1 MDRRKALGNIGQ
13 GIGTIIVTPSIVSIF
28 QRCQSSKTFNPT
40 FFIAE
45 DFNLISRL
53 MEIIIPK
60 TDIPGAIELKL
71 PEFVDNYI
79 DAVWDKKSKENIN
92 KSLKLFKDVAKTKF
106 GQKPTRDL
114 TFDELDKLLDKF
126 LKSKD
131 INSDE
136 EKFAASFTTDL
147 RNLTINAFR
156 TNEYIGE
163 NILAYQPVPGR
174 NVGCASILMKQL
186 EAKLGPFNNF
196 YFTINLPFINCQ
208 WTGNVHKKV

>member
-136 EKFAASFTTDL
+136 EKIAASFTTDL

-163 NILAYQPVPGR
+163 NVLAYQPVPGR
-174 NVGCASILMKQL
+174 NVGCVDLD
-186 EAKLGPFNNF
+186 EA
-196 YFTINLPFINCQ
+196 
-208 WTGNVHKKV
+208 TGGKAWSLQ

>member
-114 TFDELDKLLDKF
+114 TFDELDKLLEKF
-126 LKSKD
+126 LKIKD

-136 EKFAASFTTDL
+136 EKIASSFTTEL

-163 NILAYQPVPGR
+163 NVLAYQPVPGR
-174 NVGCASILMKQL
+174 NVGCVDLD
-186 EAKLGPFNNF
+186 EA
-196 YFTINLPFINCQ
+196 
-208 WTGNVHKKV
+208 TGGKAWSLQ

>member
-114 TFDELDKLLDKF
+114 TYDELDKLLDKF

-136 EKFAASFTTDL
+136 EKIAASFTTDL

-174 NVGCASILMKQL
+174 NVGCVDLD
-186 EAKLGPFNNF
+186 EA
-196 YFTINLPFINCQ
+196 
-208 WTGNVHKKV
+208 TGGKAWSLQ

>member
-1 MDRRKALGNIGQ
+1 MDRRKALRNIGK
-13 GIGTIIVTPSIVSIF
+13 GIGTVIVTPTIVSIF
-28 QRCQSSKTFNPT
+28 QRCQLSKTFNPT
-40 FFIAE
+40 FFKAE

-79 DAVWDKKSKENIN
+79 DAVWDKKSKENIYE
-92 KSLKLFKDVAKTKF
+92 SLKVFKDVAKIKF
-106 GQKPTRDL
+106 GQKPIRDL
-114 TFDELDKLLDKF
+114 TFDELDKILHKF

-136 EKFAASFTTDL
+136 EKIAASFTTDL

-163 NILAYQPVPGR
+163 NVLAYQPVPGR
-174 NVGCASILMKQL
+174 NVGCVDLD
-186 EAKLGPFNNF
+186 EA
-196 YFTINLPFINCQ
+196 
-208 WTGNVHKKV
+208 TGGKAWSLQ

>member
-1 MDRRKALGNIGQ
+1 MDRRKALRNIGQ

-28 QRCQSSKTFNPT
+28 QRCQSSQTFNPT
-40 FFIAE
+40 FFKSE

-136 EKFAASFTTDL
+136 EKIAASFTTEL

-174 NVGCASILMKQL
+174 NVGCVDLD
-186 EAKLGPFNNF
+186 EA
-196 YFTINLPFINCQ
+196 
-208 WTGNVHKKV
+208 TGGKAWSLQ

>member
-1 MDRRKALGNIGQ
+1 MNRRKALGNISK
-13 GIGTIIVTPSIVSIF
+13 GIGTVIVTPTIVSIF

-40 FFIAE
+40 FFKAE

-92 KSLKLFKDVAKTKF
+92 KSLKLFKDVAKIKF

-114 TFDELDKLLDKF
+114 TFDELDKILHKF

-136 EKFAASFTTDL
+136 EKIAASFTTDL
-147 RNLTINAFR
+147 RNLTIDAFR

-163 NILAYQPVPGR
+163 NVLAYQPVPGR
-174 NVGCASILMKQL
+174 NVGCVDLD
-186 EAKLGPFNNF
+186 EA
-196 YFTINLPFINCQ
+196 
-208 WTGNVHKKV
+208 TGGKAWSLQ

>member
-136 EKFAASFTTDL
+136 EKIAASFTTEL

-174 NVGCASILMKQL
+174 NVGCVDLD
-186 EAKLGPFNNF
+186 EA
-196 YFTINLPFINCQ
+196 
-208 WTGNVHKKV
+208 TGGKAWSLQ

>member
-1 MDRRKALGNIGQ
+1 MDRRKALRNIGK
-13 GIGTIIVTPSIVSIF
+13 GIGTIIVTPSIVGIF
-28 QRCQSSKTFNPT
+28 QRCQSSKTFNLT
-40 FFIAE
+40 FFKSE

-60 TDIPGAIELKL
+60 TNIPGAIELKL

-92 KSLKLFKDVAKTKF
+92 KSLMLFKDVAKTKF

-136 EKFAASFTTDL
+136 EKIAASFTTDL

-174 NVGCASILMKQL
+174 NVGCVDLD
-186 EAKLGPFNNF
+186 EA
-196 YFTINLPFINCQ
+196 
-208 WTGNVHKKV
+208 TGGKAWSLQ

>member
-136 EKFAASFTTDL
+136 EKFAASFATDL

-174 NVGCASILMKQL
+174 NVGCVDLD
-186 EAKLGPFNNF
+186 EA
-196 YFTINLPFINCQ
+196 
-208 WTGNVHKKV
+208 TGGKAWSLQ

>member
-126 LKSKD
+126 LKSKN

-136 EKFAASFTTDL
+136 EKIAASFTTEL

-163 NILAYQPVPGR
+163 NVLAYQPVPGR
-174 NVGCASILMKQL
+174 NVGCVDLD
-186 EAKLGPFNNF
+186 EA
-196 YFTINLPFINCQ
+196 
-208 WTGNVHKKV
+208 TGGKAWSLQ

>member
-114 TFDELDKLLDKF
+114 TFDELDKLLNKF

-136 EKFAASFTTDL
+136 EKIAASFTTEL

-163 NILAYQPVPGR
+163 NVLAYQPIPGR
-174 NVGCASILMKQL
+174 NVGCVDLD
-186 EAKLGPFNNF
+186 EA
-196 YFTINLPFINCQ
+196 
-208 WTGNVHKKV
+208 TGGKAWSLQ

>member
-13 GIGTIIVTPSIVSIF
+13 GIGTIIVTPTIVSIF
-28 QRCQSSKTFNPT
+28 QRCQSSKTFKPT

-174 NVGCASILMKQL
+174 NVGCVDLD
-186 EAKLGPFNNF
+186 EA
-196 YFTINLPFINCQ
+196 
-208 WTGNVHKKV
+208 TGGKAWSLQ

>member
-1 MDRRKALGNIGQ
+1 MDRRKALGSIGK

-40 FFIAE
+40 FFKSE

-114 TFDELDKLLDKF
+114 RFDELDKLLDKF

-136 EKFAASFTTDL
+136 EKIAASFTTEL

-163 NILAYQPVPGR
+163 NVLAYQPVPGR
-174 NVGCASILMKQL
+174 NVGCVDLD
-186 EAKLGPFNNF
+186 EA
-196 YFTINLPFINCQ
+196 
-208 WTGNVHKKV
+208 TGGKAWSLQ

>member
-114 TFDELDKLLDKF
+114 RFDELDKLLDKF

-136 EKFAASFTTDL
+136 EKIAASFTTEL

-163 NILAYQPVPGR
+163 NVLAYQPVPGR
-174 NVGCASILMKQL
+174 NVGCVDLD
-186 EAKLGPFNNF
+186 EA
-196 YFTINLPFINCQ
+196 
-208 WTGNVHKKV
+208 TGGKAWSLQ

>member
-136 EKFAASFTTDL
+136 EKIAASFATEL
-147 RNLTINAFR
+147 RNLTIDAFR

-163 NILAYQPVPGR
+163 NVLAYQPVPGR
-174 NVGCASILMKQL
+174 NVGCVDLD
-186 EAKLGPFNNF
+186 EA
-196 YFTINLPFINCQ
+196 
-208 WTGNVHKKV
+208 TGGKAWSLQ

>member
-13 GIGTIIVTPSIVSIF
+13 GIGTIILTPSIVSIF

-136 EKFAASFTTDL
+136 EKIAASFTTDL

-174 NVGCASILMKQL
+174 NVGCVDLD
-186 EAKLGPFNNF
+186 EA
-196 YFTINLPFINCQ
+196 
-208 WTGNVHKKV
+208 TGGKAWSLQ

>member
-1 MDRRKALGNIGQ
+1 MDRRKALGNIGK
-13 GIGTIIVTPSIVSIF
+13 GIGTITVTPSIVSIF

-136 EKFAASFTTDL
+136 EKIAASFTTDL

-174 NVGCASILMKQL
+174 NVGCVDLD
-186 EAKLGPFNNF
+186 EA
-196 YFTINLPFINCQ
+196 
-208 WTGNVHKKV
+208 TGGKAWSLH

>member
-1 MDRRKALGNIGQ
+1 MDRRKALGNIGK

-45 DFNLISRL
+45 D
-53 MEIIIPK
+53 
-60 TDIPGAIELKL
+60 
-71 PEFVDNYI
+71 VDNYV

-106 GQKPTRDL
+106 GQKSTRDL

-136 EKFAASFTTDL
+136 EKIAASFTTDL

-174 NVGCASILMKQL
+174 NVGCVDLD
-186 EAKLGPFNNF
+186 EA
-196 YFTINLPFINCQ
+196 
-208 WTGNVHKKV
+208 TGGKAWSLQ

>member
-1 MDRRKALGNIGQ
+1 MDRRKALGNIGK

-136 EKFAASFTTDL
+136 EKIAASFTTDL

-163 NILAYQPVPGR
+163 NVLAYQPVPGR
-174 NVGCASILMKQL
+174 NVGCVDLD
-186 EAKLGPFNNF
+186 EA
-196 YFTINLPFINCQ
+196 
-208 WTGNVHKKV
+208 TGGKAWSLQ

>member
-92 KSLKLFKDVAKTKF
+92 KSLKFFKDVAKTKF

-114 TFDELDKLLDKF
+114 TFDELDKILHKF

-136 EKFAASFTTDL
+136 EKIAASFTTDL

-174 NVGCASILMKQL
+174 NVGCVDLD
-186 EAKLGPFNNF
+186 EA
-196 YFTINLPFINCQ
+196 
-208 WTGNVHKKV
+208 TGGKAWSLQ

>member
-136 EKFAASFTTDL
+136 EKIAASFTTDL

-174 NVGCASILMKQL
+174 NVGCVDLD
-186 EAKLGPFNNF
+186 EA
-196 YFTINLPFINCQ
+196 
-208 WTGNVHKKV
+208 TGGKAWSLQ

>member
-1 MDRRKALGNIGQ
+1 MDRRKALGNIGK

-28 QRCQSSKTFNPT
+28 QRCQSSITFNPT
-40 FFIAE
+40 FFKSE

-114 TFDELDKLLDKF
+114 RFDELDKLLDKF

-131 INSDE
+131 INSEIKIIEGTKLYLQLLHQDR
-136 EKFAASFTTDL
+136 
-147 RNLTINAFR
+147 RNPHFFLELVDKQGHFHQ
-156 TNEYIGE
+156 YIHWSE
-163 NILAYQPVPGR
+163 
-174 NVGCASILMKQL
+174 
-186 EAKLGPFNNF
+186 
-196 YFTINLPFINCQ
+196 T
-208 WTGNVHKKV
+208 H

>member
-40 FFIAE
+40 FFKSD

-136 EKFAASFTTDL
+136 EKIAASFTTEL

-163 NILAYQPVPGR
+163 NVLAYQPVPGR
-174 NVGCASILMKQL
+174 NVGCVDLD
-186 EAKLGPFNNF
+186 EA
-196 YFTINLPFINCQ
+196 
-208 WTGNVHKKV
+208 TGGKAWALQ

>member
-40 FFIAE
+40 FFKSE

-114 TFDELDKLLDKF
+114 RFDELDKLLDKF

-136 EKFAASFTTDL
+136 EKIAASFTTEL

-156 TNEYIGE
+156 TLSLIH
-163 NILAYQPVPGR
+163 I
-174 NVGCASILMKQL
+174 
-186 EAKLGPFNNF
+186 
-196 YFTINLPFINCQ
+196 
-208 WTGNVHKKV
+208 

>member
-40 FFIAE
+40 FFKSE

-136 EKFAASFTTDL
+136 EKIAASFTTDL

-174 NVGCASILMKQL
+174 NVGCVDLD
-186 EAKLGPFNNF
+186 EA
-196 YFTINLPFINCQ
+196 
-208 WTGNVHKKV
+208 TGGKAWSLQ

>member
-163 NILAYQPVPGR
+163 NILAYHPVPGR
-174 NVGCASILMKQL
+174 NVGCVDLD
-186 EAKLGPFNNF
+186 EA
-196 YFTINLPFINCQ
+196 
-208 WTGNVHKKV
+208 TGGKAWSLQ

>member
-40 FFIAE
+40 FFKSE

-136 EKFAASFTTDL
+136 EKIAASFTTEL

-163 NILAYQPVPGR
+163 NVLAYQPIPGR
-174 NVGCASILMKQL
+174 NVGCVDLD
-186 EAKLGPFNNF
+186 EA
-196 YFTINLPFINCQ
+196 
-208 WTGNVHKKV
+208 TGGKAWSLQ